1 MKVTETNLKGC
12 FIIEPKVFIDERG
25 YFFESFHKEK
35 FQQLTNIEVDF
46 LQDNEAFSNRGVVR
60 GLHFQKGQYAQAK
73 LIRVVKG
80 KVLDI
85 VVDLRSGSKTFGKHF
100 SIILSEENKKQ
111 LFVPRG
117 FAHGYAVLEDNTL
130 FSYKCDNYYNKESE
144 GGVIYNDKDLQ
155 IDWMLEENE
164 IQLSE
169 KDIKLTNFK
178 TIFERFKI

>member
-1 MKVTETNLKGC
+1 MKVTETHLKGC
-12 FIIEPKVFIDERG
+12 FIIEPQVFVDERG

-60 GLHFQKGQYAQAK
+60 GLHFQKGQHAQAK

-85 VVDLRSGSKTFGKHF
+85 AVDLRSGSKTFGKHF

-117 FAHGYAVLEDNTL
+117 FAHGYAVLEDN
-130 FSYKCDNYYNKESE
+130 NKESE
-144 GGVIYNDKDLQ
+144 SGVIYNDKDLQ
-155 IDWMLEENE
+155 IDWMLKDEE
-164 IQLSE
+164 ILLSV
-169 KDIKLTNFK
+169 KDDKLK
-178 TIFERFKI
+178 PLVKLE

>member
-1 MKVTETNLKGC
+1 M
-12 FIIEPKVFIDERG
+12 IIESTILPEVKVITPEVFSDERG

-60 GLHFQKGQYAQAK
+60 GLHFQKGQHAQAK

-85 VVDLRSGSKTFGKHF
+85 AVDLRSGSKTFGKYF

-117 FAHGYAVLEDNTL
+117 FAHGYAVLEDNTV

-155 IDWMLEENE
+155 IDWMLKDEE
-164 IQLSE
+164 ILLSV
-169 KDIKLTNFK
+169 KDDKLK
-178 TIFERFKI
+178 PLVKLE

>member
-12 FIIEPKVFIDERG
+12 FIIEPQVFVDKRG

-80 KVLDI
+80 KVLD
-85 VVDLRSGSKTFGKHF
+85 VAVDLRPGSKTFGKHF

-111 LFVPRG
+111 LFLPRG

-155 IDWMLEENE
+155 IDWMLEKNE

-169 KDIKLTNFK
+169 KDKNLK
-178 TIFERFKI
+178 TFSNITI

>member
-1 MKVTETNLKGC
+1 MKVTETHLKGC
-12 FIIEPKVFIDERG
+12 FIIEPQVFVDERG

-60 GLHFQKGQYAQAK
+60 GLHFQKGQHAQAK

-85 VVDLRSGSKTFGKHF
+85 AVDLRSGSKTFGKHF

-111 LFVPRG
+111 LWIPPG
-117 FAHGYAVLEDNTL
+117 FAHGFCVLSDWADL
-130 FSYKCDNYYNKESE
+130 HYKVSATYDPGDE
-144 GGVIYNDKDLQ
+144 GGLLWRDENIGIQ
-155 IDWMLEENE
+155 WPIDNPIISNRDDSYPLLVE
-164 IQLSE
+164 L
-169 KDIKLTNFK
+169 
-178 TIFERFKI
+178 

>member
-1 MKVTETNLKGC
+1 MKVTETHLKGC
-12 FIIEPKVFIDERG
+12 FIIEPQVFVDERG

-60 GLHFQKGQYAQAK
+60 GLHFQKGQHAQAK

-85 VVDLRSGSKTFGKHF
+85 AVDLRSGSKTFGKHF
-100 SIILSEENKKQ
+100 SIILSEENRKQ

-117 FAHGYAVLEDNTL
+117 FAHGYAVLEDNTV
-130 FSYKCDNYYNKESE
+130 FFYKCDNYYNKESE
-144 GGVIYNDKDLQ
+144 SGVIYNDKELD
-155 IDWMLEENE
+155 IDWLLNKEE
-164 IQLSE
+164 IVLAE
-169 KDIKLTNFK
+169 KDKELKVFQEFLRK
-178 TIFERFKI
+178 K